1 MVILFGHMS
10 KVEIL
15 PRQTALQ
22 DLWMALDM
30 IPRFR
35 WRWERRDAAGGHP
48 LIARLVERVM
58 NVDLHSI
65 GPATHPVLIPE
76 ADWDEDCTPSPRAN
90 SSQTTP
96 PIQNATYGQSNA
108 VPYVGVP
115 RPLNGGTA
123 MGHIGPN
130 AVNVNTNTPGKRL
143 VDVPA
148 GLFYPFFPEAPV
160 NQEVL
165 QGNGHPPLAAQ
176 NESHSGHDYSHL
188 LAAAAAAQD
197 EGQTNVWIPQV
208 SYFRIGLGFV
218 DVLM

>member
-10 KVEIL
+10 KCEIL
-15 PRQTALQ
+15 PRQTALE

-35 WRWERRDAAGGHP
+35 WRWERQDAAGGHP

-76 ADWDEDCTPSPRAN
+76 PDWDEDCTPSPRAT

-96 PIQNATYGQSNA
+96 TISNAAYGQGGA
-108 VPYVGVP
+108 IPYGSVA
-115 RPLNGGTA
+115 RPLNGTA
-123 MGHIGPN
+123 MGHISPN
-130 AVNVNTNTPGKRL
+130 AVNVNTTPGKKL
-143 VDVPA
+143 VDMPA

-160 NQEVL
+160 SQEVL
-165 QGNGHPPLAAQ
+165 QGSGRPPQAAQ
-176 NESHSGHDYSHL
+176 NEPHSGHEYSHL

-208 SYFRIGLGFV
+208 SHFRTNL
-218 DVLM
+218 